1 MSALSGSPVPIA
13 ILTFGHSVQNGHRF
27 LTERAHKFHVVDVRK
42 RMVKNPDTSVNH
54 GENGMF
60 EKTQCVVMQQDGFVD
75 VMTEVIDF
83 AFDSLHAHEHGDYV
97 PPIALGCT
105 QGVHRVDVTGRMSE
119 SLLNSLKTPGGDRV
133 FNVMAFHT
141 SSVKAFEVMAMI
153 DSAERW
159 HDSPWTIAPG
169 VDFNPSEIFAYRNIV
184 KNKVAFDNFTTIVDE
199 VSKLLK
205 EKFPVEES
213 IVGSAVEID
222 HRCAAESEDESK
234 KKKLKGEQI
243 PAWASHGTD
252 TAAQW
257 YSFLISKKCDTTSIQ
272 ELFCLSQMN
281 EDGYVAANSI
291 IAKVLKKQ
299 SDGVEFGNLS
309 AFVHKCTT
317 NARDALSS
325 SKSVWGPSRTDAASS
340 SKDSW
345 EGWVSRESWSSSS
358 APWAPSGWASDA
370 DSWSG
375 WKSR

>member
-1 MSALSGSPVPIA
+1 MSGSPVPIA
-13 ILTFGHSVQNGHRF
+13 ILTFGHSVTNGHMF
-27 LTERAHKFHVVDVRK
+27 LTERAHKFHVIDVRN
-42 RMVKNPDTSVNH
+42 RMKKNPDTSVNH

-119 SLLNSLKTPGGDRV
+119 SLLNSLKTPNGDRV

-141 SSVKAFEVMAMI
+141 SSVKAFEVMTMI

-159 HDSPWTIAPG
+159 HEAPWTIAPG
-169 VDFNPSEIFAYRNIV
+169 VDFNPSEIFGYRNIV
-184 KNKVAFDNFTTIVDE
+184 KNKVAFDNFTAIIDE
-199 VSKLLK
+199 ASKLIK
-205 EKFPVEES
+205 ERFPGDEAMGE
-213 IVGSAVEID
+213 SAVEID
-222 HRCAAESEDESK
+222 NRGAESEDESK

-243 PAWASHGTD
+243 PAWASHGKD

-257 YSFLISKKCDTTSIQ
+257 YSFLVSKKCDTTSIQ

-299 SDGVEFGNLS
+299 ADGVEFANLS
-309 AFVHKCTT
+309 AFVHRCTT
-317 NARDALSS
+317 NARDALSAT
-325 SKSVWGPSRTDAASS
+325 KSAWGPSRTDAASS

-345 EGWVSRESWSSSS
+345 EGWVERTDSWSSNPWS
-358 APWAPSGWASDA
+358 ASGWATES

-375 WKSR
+375 WVSASDSWR